1 MDHDY
6 AQRRRVAFAIAVTVI
21 AVPAAFLL
29 NRGDT
34 TGSADGTLVPGQ
46 TLPADAAAISAERP
60 AVTSPLGTAPAGFLE
75 GSTVPESN
83 EPARIA
89 IPLLAESIR
98 NTATFSSDIPSAQR
112 CAVPGV
118 PFNSTVTVTNLDNSR
133 RVQCLANVAVVDPA
147 GDVILATD
155 TFLQIADPTDAPVPV
170 EITWTAPPVPAPAPA
185 PAPASAPTT
194 VAP

>member
-29 NRGDT
+29 NRGDAAGT
-34 TGSADGTLVPGQ
+34 ADVTLAPGQ
-46 TLPADAAAISAERP
+46 TLPGGGAVTTVRP
-60 AVTSPLGTAPAGFLE
+60 LSTSPLGTAPAGFLE
-75 GSTVPESN
+75 GSTVPESD

-89 IPLLAESIR
+89 IPLLAESI
-98 NTATFSSDIPSAQR
+98 TTSATFSSNIPSAQR

-118 PFNSTVTVTNLDNSR
+118 PFNSTVTLTNLDNSR
-133 RVQCLANVAVVDPA
+133 RVQCLANVAVVDPE

-155 TFLQIADPTDAPVPV
+155 AFLQIADPTDAPVPV
-170 EITWTAPPVPAPAPA
+170 EITWTAPAALVPAAPA
-185 PAPASAPTT
+185 APPPT

>member
-29 NRGDT
+29 NRDDPA
-34 TGSADGTLVPGQ
+34 GSADVTLAPGQ
-46 TLPADAAAISAERP
+46 TLPVDAAALTTLRP
-60 AVTSPLGTAPAGFLE
+60 DVTSPLGTAPAGFLE

-89 IPLLAESIR
+89 IPLLVESIK
-98 NTATFSSDIPSAQR
+98 TAATFSSDIPSPQR
-112 CAVPGV
+112 CIVPGV

-133 RVQCLANVAVVDPA
+133 RVQCLANVAVLDPD
-147 GDVILATD
+147 GDVVLATD

-170 EITWTAPPVPAPAPA
+170 EITWNAPAVAPAPA
-185 PAPASAPTT
+185 PAVVIPPAS

>member
-1 MDHDY
+1 MDQDY

-29 NRGDT
+29 NRGDAS
-34 TGSADGTLVPGQ
+34 GSADVTLAPGL
-46 TLPADAAAISAERP
+46 TLPGAAVITVERP

-89 IPLLAESIR
+89 IPLLAESIKS
-98 NTATFSSDIPSAQR
+98 TATFSSDIPSAQR

-133 RVQCLANVAVVDPA
+133 RVQCLANVAVIDPE

-170 EITWTAPPVPAPAPA
+170 EITWTAPAVAPAPA
-185 PAPASAPTT
+185 PAAAVPPAT